1 MATRLLRNGAGMEII
16 DPEFRTVGLLALKA
30 AFKTPVLMRE
40 TLLFGRSRFCIPLQT
55 VLAHILGGKFTVQT
69 RFTDGPMKGQNF
81 SCLTSEAYFMLGSH
95 RESDLQRLVLQTVKA
110 GDIVYD
116 IGGHVGYTA
125 LLFSALVGESGY
137 VFAFEPSPANY
148 ARLRGNMDANRLRNV
163 STFDVAASDQEGI
176 ALLEERGTK
185 SCIKSPQA
193 AATSASRVRTM
204 RLDDFVYRDANP
216 PPTFVKLDVEGHGGA
231 VLEGMK
237 QVLQS
242 ARPTILCEIHD
253 KGEEDRTTQ
262 ILTACGYHLMQV
274 GRRKFPW
281 RALATP
287 LPRSS
292 QRQVAEFQCGL
303 AL

>member
-1 MATRLLRNGAGMEII
+1 VASRVLQNGAGMEII
-16 DPEFRTVGLLALKA
+16 DPEFRTLGLLVLKA
-30 AFKTPVLMRE
+30 AFKMPVLLRE

-55 VLAHILGGKFTVQT
+55 VLAHTLGGKFTVQT

-95 RESDLQRLVLQTVKA
+95 RESDLQRLVLQTVKT

-125 LLFSALVGESGY
+125 LLFSALVGGKGY

-148 ARLRGNMDANRLRNV
+148 ARLRGNMDANRVLNV
-163 STFDVAASDQEGI
+163 TTVDGAASDQGGF
-176 ALLEERGTK
+176 ALLEERGTQ
-185 SCIKSPQA
+185 SSIASGQG
-193 AATSASRVRTM
+193 AATVATSKVRTI

-242 ARPTILCEIHD
+242 ARPTILCELHD
-253 KGEEDRTTQ
+253 PGEENRATQ
-262 ILTACGYHLMQV
+262 ILTSCGYRLLQV

-287 LPRSS
+287 LP
-292 QRQVAEFQCGL
+292 
-303 AL
+303 